1 MVRVALLA
9 ICLSSPVMADQIAV
23 PGGFRLGSSLEEAMQ
38 HAASRDWQLV
48 QLSEE
53 LPGNWVVADPDIG
66 LFVCDDIVTSVTQ
79 RTSGDLDD
87 FAQMVFGM
95 TGTHGKPD
103 IQVISLKAGG
113 VTVSNV
119 DAEFPE
125 RAGIVVK
132 VQLSST
138 DDQLA
143 LSTNHILAG
152 QCKDE

>member
-1 MVRVALLA
+1 
-9 ICLSSPVMADQIAV
+9 
-23 PGGFRLGSSLEEAMQ
+23 MQ

-53 LPGNWVVADPDIG
+53 LPGSWVIAEPDIG
-66 LFVCDDIVTSVTQ
+66 LFVCDDIVASVTR
-79 RTSGDLDD
+79 RTPGDLDD

-95 TGTHGKPD
+95 IGTHGEPH
-103 IQVISLKAGG
+103 IQVMSLTVGG

-119 DAEFPE
+119 DAEFPKSD
-125 RAGIVVK
+125 GIVVK

-138 DDQLA
+138 ADQLA
-143 LSTNHILAG
+143 ISTNHILAG